1 MLVTKKREKVFNV
14 EMTARQREALIL
26 GLVALMENDAQAHHH
41 FQAVELNDEQKEAVE
56 DLRVSLLNAAT

>member
-1 MLVTKKREKVFNV
+1 M

>member
-1 MLVTKKREKVFNV
+1 MLVTTKTEKFFNV
-14 EMTARQREALIL
+14 EMTARQREALIV